1 MYLSGLICVVKKKC
15 VHFCEQSITLL
26 YQVLEKIDAVKEKQL
41 RGVDV
46 SLIALPVKVQL
57 KMLRGELIQHGCSS
71 SSNKKKATRES
82 MCRIFLLYVLHMR
95 ETLRLSPSILPQMA
109 LSHHSLTL

>member
-1 MYLSGLICVVKKKC
+1 M
-15 VHFCEQSITLL
+15 
-26 YQVLEKIDAVKEKQL
+26 LEMIDAVKEKQF

-71 SSNKKKATRES
+71 SSNKKLQK
-82 MCRIFLLYVLHMR
+82 CRCTVYFSFDVLR
-95 ETLRLSPSILPQMA
+95 IRQTLRLSPSIHPLDGSLP
-109 LSHHSLTL
+109 